1 MGLFD
6 DAVPGGN
13 IGKPLMIALG
23 ALLLGKMLSGG
34 KSGQPQADAPATG
47 APQADDGGLLG
58 GLGGLLDK
66 LKQSGQGATAD
77 SWVGTGQNQPI
88 NADDLGKAIGPQTI
102 KAIADRAGMS
112 EDELLRQLSVA
123 LPGVIDKLT
132 PGGNVPRTDQ
142 IASYWNK

>member
-6 DAVPGGN
+6 DAVPGGS
-13 IGKPLMIALG
+13 ITKPLMIALG
-23 ALLLGKMLSGG
+23 ALLVGKMLGG
-34 KSGQPQADAPATG
+34 GGSQPQPDQQEGA
-47 APQADDGGLLG
+47 APQPDEGGLLG

-66 LKQSGQGATAD
+66 LKQSGQGNVAD

-88 NADDLGKAIGPQTI
+88 NPDDLGRAIGPQTI

-123 LPGVIDKLT
+123 LPGVVDKLT
-132 PGGNVPRTDQ
+132 PDGNVPRPDQ
-142 IASYWNK
+142 INSLWNR